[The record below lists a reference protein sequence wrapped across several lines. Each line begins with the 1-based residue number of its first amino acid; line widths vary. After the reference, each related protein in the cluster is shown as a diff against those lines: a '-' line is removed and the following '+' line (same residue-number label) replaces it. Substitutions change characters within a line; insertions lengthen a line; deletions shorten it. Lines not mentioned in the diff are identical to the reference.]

1 MERATHPGV
10 RADIDIVEATSSN
23 TPDLEQSIA
32 DNAAGPRRAQGDSGS
47 VEQHSLTDQIEAD
60 RYLAS
65 KAASKRP
72 DRGLRMSRIAPP
84 GAGEMA

>member
-1 MERATHPGV
+1 MEP
-10 RADIDIVEATSSN
+10 
-23 TPDLEQSIA
+23 TPDPNLEQAIA
-32 DNAAGPRRAQGDSGS
+32 DNAAGPKRAQGDSGS

-65 KAASKRP
+65 KAASKRR
-72 DRGLRMSRIAPP
+72 DRGLRMSRIAPS

>member
-1 MERATHPGV
+1 MGNKAAP
-10 RADIDIVEATSSN
+10 
-23 TPDLEQSIA
+23 PDLVLCTWPEVEEYLRGSKGIIV
-32 DNAAGPRRAQGDSGS
+32 PSGS